1 MHRAGFY
8 ICLILPSCSQVWMAE
23 NINFETSESYCY
35 DNDVKNCE
43 KFGRL
48 YTRKAAQEACPK
60 GWILPKIYDFQRLVD
75 YSGVYSGRVQNAT
88 KRLMVKEFCDKY
100 GCGTEEFGFS
110 AIPTG
115 SYVKGKFV
123 ADTSRENSC
132 YGDFKC
138 WLDGWIGEEKAAI
151 GQINWMTAGEGLS
164 EKNNGFPVRCLRSA
178 TMTDRRDGKKYKA
191 VKIKGQVWMAENLNY
206 KTSRSHCAGD
216 IDIGC
221 NRFGRYYD
229 WDEAM
234 EACPEGWRLLTARDW
249 ESLFDAMGKS
259 VYAMQG
265 VTTFSLKSTDAYN
278 FSVIPAG
285 LYNFESDKVESAGGE
300 FAGFWTATESA
311 DGSVFFWGVGPDRA
325 GLQDGVPK
333 RNAIALSV
341 RCVKD

>member
-1 MHRAGFY
+1 MNYQMIIKCTVLVFTFASFS
-8 ICLILPSCSQVWMAE
+8 LAVPQ
-23 NINFETSESYCY
+23 
-35 DNDVKNCE
+35 
-43 KFGRL
+43 
-48 YTRKAAQEACPK
+48 K
-60 GWILPKIYDFQRLVD
+60 G
-75 YSGVYSGRVQNAT
+75 S
-88 KRLMVKEFCDKY
+88 
-100 GCGTEEFGFS
+100 
-110 AIPTG
+110 
-115 SYVKGKFV
+115 
-123 ADTSRENSC
+123 
-132 YGDFKC
+132 
-138 WLDGWIGEEKAAI
+138 
-151 GQINWMTAGEGLS
+151 
-164 EKNNGFPVRCLRSA
+164 
-178 TMTDRRDGKKYKA
+178 MTDSRDGKVYKT
-191 VKIKGQVWMAENLNY
+191 VKIGNQVWMAENLNY

-234 EACPEGWRLLTARDW
+234 EACPEGWRLPTARDW

-278 FSVIPAG
+278 FYVIPAG

-333 RNAIALSV
+333 RNAIYCIVCSLCKGLIKKHQNIFIKPTKVSYLA
-341 RCVKD
+341 